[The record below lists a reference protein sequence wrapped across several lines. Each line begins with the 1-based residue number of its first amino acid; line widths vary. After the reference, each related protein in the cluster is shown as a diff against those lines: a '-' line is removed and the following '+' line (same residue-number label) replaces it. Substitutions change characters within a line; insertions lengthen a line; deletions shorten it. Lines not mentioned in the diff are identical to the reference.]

1 MLVDGEEDCAVF
13 FLGDKTVFMQ
23 DHDKD
28 IDIQVTWSNQH
39 KGAPLTDYEKV
50 YGGGVEG
57 HYSCKFWGQL
67 FDDLESVPQEEMPAI
82 LRKQPI
88 LNMDGKNKRGSFQ
101 LIVKGY
107 LTRVCLSYNLS
118 TKVARLDVDK

>member
-1 MLVDGEEDCAVF
+1 M
-13 FLGDKTVFMQ
+13 
-23 DHDKD
+23 
-28 IDIQVTWSNQH
+28 
-39 KGAPLTDYEKV
+39 
-50 YGGGVEG
+50 EG

-67 FDDLESVPQEEMPAI
+67 FDDLETVPQEEMPAI

-107 LTRVCLSYNLS
+107 LTRVNLSYNLS
-118 TKVARLDVDK
+118 S